1 MLSYPCDIPQIGRF
15 HRNEGCRDNLLQ
27 QLQDLVMK
35 RGFGHVSE
43 HGTAPVLLR
52 MACGPDFVLQDAVR
66 HDGDADVSSRKPLAA
81 YGSAEGSGWFERM
94 AGEDFP
100 EFATTTQ

>member
-1 MLSYPCDIPQIGRF
+1 MATKARAREAGER
-15 HRNEGCRDNLLQ
+15 LLGAFLRAGAVEVTPDL
-27 QLQDLVMK
+27 QL
-35 RGFGHVSE
+35 
-43 HGTAPVLLR
+43 
-52 MACGPDFVLQDAVR
+52 VLQDAVR